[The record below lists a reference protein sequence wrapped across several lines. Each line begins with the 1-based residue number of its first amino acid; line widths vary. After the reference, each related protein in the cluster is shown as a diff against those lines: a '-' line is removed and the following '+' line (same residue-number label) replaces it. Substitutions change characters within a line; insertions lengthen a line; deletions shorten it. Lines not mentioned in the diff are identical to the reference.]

1 MRDEKSL
8 RGTRASMLLLLWSST
23 SKLQEAK
30 LLRVQGESLH
40 YRRTSSPSRE
50 QELTAPT
57 PHTTT
62 PVQQGHSMC
71 PNRSEDWNQ
80 FDWAL
85 TERPVQSKHQPLQNQ
100 GPSYQVNRPK
110 SLTRDDYF
118 LVEVSDEVCW
128 SCFMITQTLRDVLT
142 SGSHYSQQSKGSRM
156 LPTPRGGVQWYASM
170 TVSCTV

>member
-1 MRDEKSL
+1 MRSPLGEPEHQCSFSSGQQPPNFRKLNSLECKEKAYTTE
-8 RGTRASMLLLLWSST
+8 GG
-23 SKLQEAK
+23 
-30 LLRVQGESLH
+30 VVPQGNKSF
-40 YRRTSSPSRE
+40 
-50 QELTAPT
+50 TAPT

-71 PNRSEDWNQ
+71 PNLSEGRTQ

-85 TERPVQSKHQPLQNQ
+85 TERPVQSEHQPLQNQ

-118 LVEVSDEVCW
+118 LVEVLDEVCW

-156 LPTPRGGVQWYASM
+156 LPTPRGGVQWYTSM